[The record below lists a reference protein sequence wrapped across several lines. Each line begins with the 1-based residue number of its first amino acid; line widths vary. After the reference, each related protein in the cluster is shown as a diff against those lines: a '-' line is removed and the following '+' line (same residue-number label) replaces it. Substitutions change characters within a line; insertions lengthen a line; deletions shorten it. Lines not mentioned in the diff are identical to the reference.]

1 MSDNANTRWMNGPG
15 IFHQKPLS
23 VTLIILCQ
31 VACMT
36 LWFSASAAVPN
47 LISIGQLTAE
57 RGSLLT
63 GAVQIGFVFG
73 TLSSAFLGLADRF
86 DPRRVF
92 AVSAVLGSAINA
104 LILLVGFNDPWTI
117 PLRFMTGVIMA
128 GIYPVGM
135 KLSAGWAQRNMG
147 LMIGSLVGAVTL
159 GSALPHL
166 FTSLSDL
173 DWRTVIGAASIS
185 TLLGAGGILLIGLGP
200 AHRSAGRFRPADVA
214 TMLKKRSV
222 LLANGG
228 YLGHMWE
235 LYAMWTWIGA
245 FLAWG
250 LQQGGTATSTLDP
263 ALLTFLVVAS
273 GSAGCLAAGKLA
285 DRYGRTTITMIAMT
299 ISGTCAAVIGFTP
312 TAGPH
317 LMLIVAIIWGITIVA
332 DSAQFSAAV
341 AELSEPA
348 LVGSMLTVQTCLGFL
363 LTSIAIQCVPVMVEW
378 LTWRYA
384 FIFLAIGPFL
394 GVLSMWR
401 LRRQPDAASLANGR
415 G

>member
-1 MSDNANTRWMNGPG
+1 
-15 IFHQKPLS
+15 
-23 VTLIILCQ
+23 
-31 VACMT
+31 MT

-47 LISIGQLTAE
+47 LISTGQITGE

-92 AVSAVLGSAINA
+92 AISAVLGSVINA
-104 LILLVGFNDPWTI
+104 LILVVGFNDPWTL
-117 PLRFMTGVIMA
+117 PLRFLTGAIMA

-135 KLSAGWAQRNMG
+135 KMAAGWAQRNMG
-147 LMIGSLVGAVTL
+147 LMIGALVGAVTL

-185 TLLGAGGILLIGLGP
+185 TLLGAGGILLIALGP
-200 AHRSAGRFRPADVA
+200 AHRKAGRFRPADVVA
-214 TMLKKRSV
+214 MLRRRSV

-250 LQQGGTATSTLDP
+250 LQQGHGAAIGLDP
-263 ALLTFLVVAS
+263 ALLTFFVVAS
-273 GSAGCLAAGKLA
+273 GALGCLAAGALA
-285 DRYGRTTITMIAMT
+285 DRYGRTITTMIAMAV
-299 ISGTCAAVIGFTP
+299 SGSCAAIIGLTP
-312 TAGPH
+312 AMGPWV
-317 LMLIVAIIWGITIVA
+317 MLAVAIIWGISIVA

-363 LTSIAIQCVPVMVEW
+363 LTSIAIQLVPVLVDW
-378 LTWRYA
+378 FTWRCA
-384 FIFLAIGPFL
+384 FVFLSIGPFL

-401 LRRQPDAASLANGR
+401 LRHQPDAVRLANGR

>member
-1 MSDNANTRWMNGPG
+1 
-15 IFHQKPLS
+15 
-23 VTLIILCQ
+23 
-31 VACMT
+31 MT

-47 LISIGQLTAE
+47 LISTGQITGE

-73 TLSSAFLGLADRF
+73 TLTSAFLGLADRF

-92 AVSAVLGSAINA
+92 AVSAVLGSGINA
-104 LILLVGFNDPWTI
+104 LILVVGFNDPWTI
-117 PLRFMTGVIMA
+117 PLRFLTGAIMA

-135 KLSAGWAQRNMG
+135 KMAAGWAQRNMG
-147 LMIGSLVGAVTL
+147 LMIGALVGAVTL

-185 TLLGAGGILLIGLGP
+185 TLLGAGGILLIALGP
-200 AHRSAGRFRPADVA
+200 AHRKAGRFRPADVVA
-214 TMLKKRSV
+214 MLRRRSV

-250 LQQGGTATSTLDP
+250 LQRGSGVTIGPDP
-263 ALLTFLVVAS
+263 ALLTFFVVSS
-273 GSAGCLAAGKLA
+273 GALGCLAAGVLA
-285 DRYGRTTITMIAMT
+285 DRYGRTITTMVAMAV
-299 ISGTCAAVIGFTP
+299 SGSCAAVIGLTP
-312 TAGPH
+312 AMGPWV
-317 LMLIVAIIWGITIVA
+317 MLTVAMIWGVSIVA

-341 AELSEPA
+341 AELSEPE

-363 LTSIAIQCVPVMVEW
+363 LTSIAIQLVPVMADW
-378 LTWRYA
+378 FTWRYA
-384 FIFLAIGPFL
+384 FVFLSIGPFL

-401 LRRQPDAASLANGR
+401 LRNQPDAVRLANGR

>member
-1 MSDNANTRWMNGPG
+1 
-15 IFHQKPLS
+15 
-23 VTLIILCQ
+23 
-31 VACMT
+31 MT

-47 LISIGQLTAE
+47 LIETGQITGE

-73 TLSSAFLGLADRF
+73 TLASAFLGLADRF

-92 AVSAVLGSAINA
+92 SVAAVLGSAVNA
-104 LILLVGFNDPWTI
+104 LILVVGFNDPWTL
-117 PLRFMTGVIMA
+117 PLRFLTGALMA

-135 KLSAGWAQRNMG
+135 KMAAGWAERNMG
-147 LMIGSLVGAVTL
+147 LMIGALVGAVTL

-200 AHRSAGRFRPADVA
+200 AHRKAGRFRPVHVVA
-214 TMLKKRSV
+214 MLRRRSV

-250 LQQGGTATSTLDP
+250 LGQGDGAAIGPDP
-263 ALLTFLVVAS
+263 ALLTFFVVAS
-273 GSAGCLAAGKLA
+273 GALGCLAAGALA
-285 DRYGRTTITMIAMT
+285 DRYGRTMTTMTAMAV
-299 ISGTCAAVIGFTP
+299 SGSCAAIIGLTP
-312 TAGPH
+312 GVGPWV
-317 LMLIVAIIWGITIVA
+317 MLTVAMIWGISIVA
-332 DSAQFSAAV
+332 DSAQFSAAI
-341 AELSEPA
+341 AELSEPE

-363 LTSIAIQCVPVMVEW
+363 LTTIGIQLVPIMVDW
-378 LTWRYA
+378 LSWRFA
-384 FIFLAIGPFL
+384 FVFLSIGPFL

-401 LRRQPDAASLANGR
+401 LRHQPDAVRLANGR
-415 G
+415 R